1 MNTISSVGQSL
12 AMDGRF
18 NMNPQAAVKGS
29 ANVVHAAAP
38 VPIKGA
44 AEVVDNITNNIAQLK
59 EDVMEIQKLSN
70 VVMGRKVQFNVNKEL
85 DQVIVTI
92 VDPATNQ
99 VVKQIPSEDV
109 QRLKVRIR
117 KTIGLLYKDAAV

>member
-18 NMNPQAAVKGS
+18 TMNPQAAVKGA
-29 ANVVHAAAP
+29 ANVVHTAAP
-38 VPIKGA
+38 VPIKDA